1 MYYAYIVKA
10 ADGDVYKGLVAADS
24 FVTAMCKVDDYY
36 DDTCATS
43 VLLTCVTDEEC
54 YDIDDVNEGLCD
66 DDDEDEDDYDDYDE
80 MHGDSC
86 DGNATIEIG
95 IDSHIDK
102 EELKKL
108 ELLFKLFEDEE

>member
-10 ADGDVYKGLVAADS
+10 ADGDVYKGLVAGPD
-24 FVTAMCKVDDYY
+24 FVSAMCKVDAYY

-43 VLLTCVTDEEC
+43 VLLTCVTDGEC
-54 YDIDDVNEGLCD
+54 YDIDDVNEGLRD

-86 DGNATIEIG
+86 DGNATVEIG
-95 IDSHIDK
+95 IDSHINKD
-102 EELKKL
+102 ELKKL

>member
-36 DDTCATS
+36 DDTYATS
-43 VLLTCVTDEEC
+43 VLLTCVTDGEC
-54 YDIDDVNEGLCD
+54 YDIDDVNEGFRD
-66 DDDEDEDDYDDYDE
+66 DDDEEEDDYDE
-80 MHGDSC
+80 MDGDSC
-86 DGNATIEIG
+86 DGNATVEIG